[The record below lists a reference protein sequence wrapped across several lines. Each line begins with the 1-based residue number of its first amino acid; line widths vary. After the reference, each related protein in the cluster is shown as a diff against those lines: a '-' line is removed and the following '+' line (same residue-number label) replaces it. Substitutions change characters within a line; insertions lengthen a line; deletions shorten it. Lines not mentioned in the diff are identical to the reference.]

1 MEGDLQPLAG
11 VLKANRDVPAVAD
24 ALPKIQAASTR
35 TQPVFALDYRQTSAS
50 VKDTSDD
57 IGSSLMKIRAA
68 KLWAPLAILVIG
80 LALIAFGV
88 RARRAS

>member
-1 MEGDLQPLAG
+1 M
-11 VLKANRDVPAVAD
+11 PAVAD

-35 TQPVFALDYRQTSAS
+35 AQPVFALDYRQTPAS

-57 IGSSLMKIRAA
+57 FGSSLMKIRAA

-88 RARRAS
+88 RARRSS